1 VAFIEKKKCKFV
13 GDPIQNFNKLCRRF
27 MCCMKSPLIN
37 MAEKWNC
44 LAAVG
49 GLPRQFSTES
59 GAVY

>member
-1 VAFIEKKKCKFV
+1 
-13 GDPIQNFNKLCRRF
+13 
-27 MCCMKSPLIN
+27 MKSPLIN